1 MKKQISFSVLWIM
14 LSILT
19 ICNTFAQSVSVWDGT
34 SEMWTQGQ
42 GTESSPFLIENAQ
55 QLAFIA
61 EMVNGGVTH
70 YDNTYF
76 KLTTNVYIDST
87 TSWQPI
93 GLNATCYF
101 GGNFDG
107 YNHTVTLY
115 LSSSLQYVGI
125 FGCAKN
131 GNISNLN
138 SAGWI
143 RRNTVSIDYST
154 YAGGI
159 CGYSTSYFINCNNSG
174 NISYNASANNVD
186 RHSYVGGICG
196 YSTCGA
202 VNCTNSGAISS
213 QSIVNDYTSYTS
225 RSYSFAGGIFGY
237 TDTYDNSITLVNCQN
252 SGYVTS
258 YSFNRSHIPISY
270 AGGICG
276 CSRGFYPCVYNK
288 CYNTGNAS
296 SEISHF
302 DSNISVVDQINA
314 YSGGI
319 CGYTFSSRQ
328 SSIIICYNT
337 GNISSNVTNISNSTA
352 PPINVYTGG
361 ICGNNSCII
370 KYCYNTGEIS
380 TSFSS
385 INSQR
390 ITGYIGGI
398 RSMGSVYNCYNTGNI
413 VIPSTYSSLSS
424 YYSNGISNSGSIT
437 NSYYLSTSSGGAA
450 KTEAQMKSPS
460 FPIIL
465 NTDSVV
471 FVMDVTP
478 NINQGY
484 PVFGSVSTLDASNLT
499 LTTATLNGSYQM
511 LYDVDSHGFEYKTN
525 SESNYT
531 TVYTTGD
538 SPVSYNLSGLQGGTQ
553 YTYRFFVQKDGIIY
567 RGNDKTFNTVQ
578 CALSAQ
584 IETSENTLC
593 AGDTLTYT
601 AVANSSNTAPYQY
614 VWNTGENTNAISVA
628 DDANY
633 TVTVTDIY
641 GCTATASKQMTL
653 YPAVDASITG
663 STVLCNGGNTTLTAN
678 GGTYY
683 SWNTGSSQRS
693 ISVNQPGTY
702 IATVTSIYG
711 CTVSDTVVV
720 STFDNP
726 IITGNFT
733 FCTGEYTTLTATG
746 GDSYVWS
753 TGATTSSINVN
764 TEGCFTV
771 TANTSS
777 GCSGST
783 TVNVIQLQT
792 NDATITGNTLICSGI
807 GTVLTASPG
816 SSYLWSTGEITPSI
830 SVNNPGTFS
839 VTVTNNNG
847 CSSSATQTVLLMEPT
862 TISGNSHICSGE
874 STTLSAIGTGSYQWS
889 NGANTPSVTVNTPG
903 SYSVTVSLPNGC
915 SSSATI
921 EVTAASSPTPSISGN
936 NVLCEGQSTTLTATG
951 GNGYSWS
958 NGSTQNSI
966 IVTQSGNYT
975 VSVTNTDGC
984 SASTSTTVTVN
995 PLPIVTISGNSSF
1008 CQGGSTTLTAS
1019 GANTYLWSNASTLE
1033 SISISNAGTYTVTGT
1048 DVNGCTNTA
1057 SQTVAVNPTYN
1068 IPLTHSICEGESY
1081 NFYGQNLTSA
1091 GTYTHTLQTISGCDS
1106 MLTLTLTVKTLPTI
1120 SISGNTTICEGQS
1133 TTLTATGGN
1142 SYSWSTGSTNS
1153 SLSINQSGIYTVT
1166 ATNAEGCSA
1175 STSTTVTVNPLPTIT
1190 IGGNTTIC
1198 QGSSTTLTA
1207 SGADSYIWSTGENTA
1222 SVNISS
1228 FGVYTVTGTSVE
1240 GCSNTANVTVLVSQ
1254 LPVIT
1259 ITGETD
1265 FCAGESTTLTANG
1278 GETYMWNDGT
1288 TDAEFTVNM
1297 AGTYQVIGY
1306 NAAGCYSMESV
1317 TVNQWQP
1324 ASSEFAITTN
1334 EDCYEWNGQS
1344 YCQTG
1349 DYTQTFQ
1356 TIHGC
1361 DSVVTLHLTIET
1373 GIDNY
1378 AMNANM
1384 NIYPNPISDVVNV
1397 QLTMNN
1403 EQLGNVTI
1411 QVYDVFGKMLDMVNV
1426 GNSDAIHRVPTG
1438 HSMDSYGGVTNVH
1451 GLSAQTTQIDLSRY
1465 ANGVYFI
1472 KAVSEGNVLAVRK
1485 VVKNR

>member
-1 MKKQISFSVLWIM
+1 MKKTFIFLTVLFTITVNSF
-14 LSILT
+14 LS
-19 ICNTFAQSVSVWDGT
+19 AQSVSVWDGT

-42 GTESSPFLIENAQ
+42 GTESSPYLIENAQ

-76 KLTTNVYIDST
+76 KLTTNIYIDSLAA
-87 TSWQPI
+87 WDPI
-93 GLNATCYF
+93 GYVEERYF
-101 GGNFDG
+101 SGYFDG
-107 YNHTVTLY
+107 DDHTITFSY
-115 LSSSLQYVGI
+115 LERYAKYLGI
-125 FGCAKN
+125 FG
-131 GNISNLN
+131 
-138 SAGWI
+138 
-143 RRNTVSIDYST
+143 
-154 YAGGI
+154 YAINGGI
-159 CGYSTSYFINCNNSG
+159 DNLTSTGTIVTLSDT
-174 NISYNASANNVD
+174 V
-186 RHSYVGGICG
+186 YVGGICG
-196 YSTCGA
+196 YSTSSFTNCHNTCNISNSNNSFRSYYGGICGMANASFTNCHNAGNIFTNIHRGNITTSSA
-202 VNCTNSGAISS
+202 VSRTGGICGYNTNTGVFTNCYNTGDISSFFYASFAGSAGNGDTQTSSCAGGISGEGGRFINCHNTGDVSSSS
-213 QSIVNDYTSYTS
+213 QS
-225 RSYSFAGGIFGY
+225 YSGRP
-237 TDTYDNSITLVNCQN
+237 C
-252 SGYVTS
+252 
-258 YSFNRSHIPISY
+258 SY

-276 CSRGFYPCVYNK
+276 VTNSVSGIAINK
-288 CYNTGNAS
+288 
-296 SEISHF
+296 
-302 DSNISVVDQINA
+302 
-314 YSGGI
+314 
-319 CGYTFSSRQ
+319 
-328 SSIIICYNT
+328 CYNT
-337 GNISSNVTNISNSTA
+337 GNISSSITFDNWNTTYYNSNRLSFS
-352 PPINVYTGG
+352 GG
-361 ICGNNSCII
+361 ICG
-370 KYCYNTGEIS
+370 
-380 TSFSS
+380 
-385 INSQR
+385 
-390 ITGYIGGI
+390 GYGY
-398 RSMGSVYNCYNTGNI
+398 SNHNQYFFVYNCYNTGDISSSISYGGSYSGYNTAYARLYVGGICGGTAYDYNLKFNNCYNTGQVFRSVNVTYQSNINSYSNPISGYGNI
-413 VIPSTYSSLSS
+413 V
-424 YYSNGISNSGSIT
+424 NC
-437 NSYYLSTSSGGAA
+437 YYLSTSSGGAA

-484 PVFGSVSTLDASNLT
+484 PVFGSVSTLDAINLT
-499 LTTATLNGSYQM
+499 PTTATLNGSYQM
-511 LYDVDSHGFEYKTN
+511 LYDVDAHGFEYKTN

-531 TVYTTGD
+531 TVNTTGD
-538 SPVSYNLSGLQGGTQ
+538 SPVSYNLYGLPGGTQ

-567 RGNDKTFNTVQ
+567 RGSDKTFSTIQ

-601 AVANSSNTAPYQY
+601 VVANSSNTAPYQY

-711 CTVSDTVVV
+711 CIASDTVVV
-720 STFDNP
+720 SMFDNP

-764 TEGCFTV
+764 TEGSFTV

-816 SSYLWSTGEITPSI
+816 SSYLWSTGETTSSI
-830 SVNNPGTFS
+830 SVNNPGTYS
-839 VTVTNNNG
+839 VTVTNSNG
-847 CSSSATQTVLLMEPT
+847 CSSSSFQTVSLMEPT
-862 TISGNSHICSGE
+862 SISGDSHICSGE
-874 STTLSAIGTGSYQWS
+874 STILSATGTGSYQWS
-889 NGANTPSVTVNTPG
+889 NGANTPSITVNTPG
-903 SYSVTVSLPNGC
+903 TYSVTVSLPNGC

-921 EVTAASSPTPSISGN
+921 EVTAASLPTPSISGN
-936 NVLCEGQSTTLTATG
+936 NVICEGQSTTLTATG
-951 GNGYSWS
+951 GNNYSWS

-966 IVTQSGNYT
+966 VVTQSGNYT

-1120 SISGNTTICEGQS
+1120 SISGNTTI
-1133 TTLTATGGN
+1133 
-1142 SYSWSTGSTNS
+1142 
-1153 SLSINQSGIYTVT
+1153 V
-1166 ATNAEGCSA
+1166 
-1175 STSTTVTVNPLPTIT
+1175 
-1190 IGGNTTIC
+1190 
-1198 QGSSTTLTA
+1198 
-1207 SGADSYIWSTGENTA
+1207 
-1222 SVNISS
+1222 
-1228 FGVYTVTGTSVE
+1228 
-1240 GCSNTANVTVLVSQ
+1240 
-1254 LPVIT
+1254 
-1259 ITGETD
+1259 
-1265 FCAGESTTLTANG
+1265 
-1278 GETYMWNDGT
+1278 
-1288 TDAEFTVNM
+1288 
-1297 AGTYQVIGY
+1297 
-1306 NAAGCYSMESV
+1306 
-1317 TVNQWQP
+1317 
-1324 ASSEFAITTN
+1324 
-1334 EDCYEWNGQS
+1334 
-1344 YCQTG
+1344 
-1349 DYTQTFQ
+1349 
-1356 TIHGC
+1356 
-1361 DSVVTLHLTIET
+1361 
-1373 GIDNY
+1373 
-1378 AMNANM
+1378 
-1384 NIYPNPISDVVNV
+1384 
-1397 QLTMNN
+1397 
-1403 EQLGNVTI
+1403 
-1411 QVYDVFGKMLDMVNV
+1411 
-1426 GNSDAIHRVPTG
+1426 
-1438 HSMDSYGGVTNVH
+1438 
-1451 GLSAQTTQIDLSRY
+1451 
-1465 ANGVYFI
+1465 
-1472 KAVSEGNVLAVRK
+1472 
-1485 VVKNR
+1485 